1 MEKIETIDDF
11 RRFVE
16 RNRDLIREK
25 SVEVSDLPEDDDWIN
40 DDGWDEKAC
49 NCPNPKSTPILPQ

>member
-1 MEKIETIDDF
+1 MEKIETIEDF

-25 SVEVSDLPEDDDWIN
+25 SVEVCDLPEDDDWIN
-40 DDGWDEKAC
+40 DDEWDVIYEREVKTRKR
-49 NCPNPKSTPILPQ
+49 N

>member
-1 MEKIETIDDF
+1 MEKIETIEDF

-25 SVEVSDLPEDDDWIN
+25 SVEVCDLPEDDDWIN
-40 DDGWDEKAC
+40 DDEWDVIYEREVKTR
-49 NCPNPKSTPILPQ
+49 KRH

>member
-11 RRFVE
+11 RQFVE
-16 RNRDLIREK
+16 KNRDLIREK

-40 DDGWDEKAC
+40 DDEWDVIYEREVKARKR
-49 NCPNPKSTPILPQ
+49 N